1 MREAGLD
8 ETRFAEK
15 MSSLVEKV
23 DSGND
28 SEPKIFLEVLKEWS
42 KHLEEAQGARAATPR
57 VPVMVQLIHNVARPE
72 RQRAQ
77 AGKPPAD
84 RVPASDSPPAPD
96 T

>member
-23 DSGND
+23 DSGDD

-42 KHLEEAQGARAATPR
+42 KHLEEAQGARGAPARPGA
-57 VPVMVQLIHNVARPE
+57 PVVVQLIHNVARPE
-72 RQRAQ
+72 RQPAQ
-77 AGKPPAD
+77 AGKPPA
-84 RVPASDSPPAPD
+84 PD
-96 T
+96 V